1 MSNCVEVR
9 GIKIGEGIPKICVPI
24 IGKTKAEILSAASKF
39 EDAAFDLVE
48 WRADWFEGVLDFAQV
63 YEVLRLLR
71 YELGEVPILFTFRSS
86 KEGGER
92 CIDTDTYVGIN
103 KKVAATGLADLIDIE
118 LFTGDDIVKDV
129 IGLAHVNDVK
139 VIVSNHDFHKTPAK
153 EELIGRLCKMQD
165 LGADISKIAVMPQSK
180 RDVLVLLE
188 TTYEMSE
195 EYAKCPIVTMSMAG
209 TGLLSRL
216 CGEVFGSALTFGAI
230 GKASA
235 PGQMDAADLKEVLE
249 IIHKSI

>member
-1 MSNCVEVR
+1 M
-9 GIKIGEGIPKICVPI
+9 
-24 IGKTKAEILSAASKF
+24 
-39 EDAAFDLVE
+39 
-48 WRADWFEGVLDFAQV
+48 
-63 YEVLRLLR
+63 
-71 YELGEVPILFTFRSS
+71 
-86 KEGGER
+86 
-92 CIDTDTYVGIN
+92 
-103 KKVAATGLADLIDIE
+103 
-118 LFTGDDIVKDV
+118 
-129 IGLAHVNDVK
+129 
-139 VIVSNHDFHKTPAK
+139 
-153 EELIGRLCKMQD
+153 
-165 LGADISKIAVMPQSK
+165 
-180 RDVLVLLE
+180 LLE